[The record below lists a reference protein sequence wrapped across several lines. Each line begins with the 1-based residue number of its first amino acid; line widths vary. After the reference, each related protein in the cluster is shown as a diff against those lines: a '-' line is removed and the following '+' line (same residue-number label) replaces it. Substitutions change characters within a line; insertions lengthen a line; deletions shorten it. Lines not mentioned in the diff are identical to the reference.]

1 MSQAQG
7 HRNLIKGLTARF
19 MLALGLISLLALAG
33 QLLVQRELERQSSD
47 VLLVNLTARQR
58 LLSQKISETALVIQ
72 TTQDTNELSSRADE
86 LERLLKSWE
95 GAHISVRGQESA
107 LSGTDDSVAT
117 FLFDTLDHSYRVMRD
132 EVLAL
137 LSETRQAVTTGTK
150 SERVTL
156 LVDEILKEEVRFL
169 EALNTLVFTFGG
181 GESARIGVMQKV
193 GLALPIAI
201 IIVVLIQGVFI
212 FRPSVNRIKDAM
224 TELEKFRLAV
234 ENTSDHIT
242 IANAS
247 GTIMLVNRA
256 AELTTGYSAK
266 ELIGS
271 AISGEGMWRG
281 DVEPEFY
288 MDMWETIRVKKEI
301 FKGVAAN
308 RKKNGEQYYSA
319 VSLVPILDDR
329 GEAQFFVSLERD
341 ITTEVNVDR
350 AKTEFVSLASHQ
362 LRTPLSAINWYAEML
377 LGGDAGPLGEEQ
389 RKYVEEMY
397 KGNQRMVEL
406 VNALLNV
413 SRIELGTF
421 VIEPEPT
428 NIVEIADSVIAE
440 LKPSIAKQGI
450 VFERS
455 VSPDIPIIPADP
467 KLVRIV
473 FQNLLSNA
481 VKYTLKGGT
490 VSLAISPVREQASRK
505 DTDAALQ
512 GNILIRVSDTGVG
525 IPLEAQNR
533 IFSKLF
539 RADNAR
545 ELDSGG
551 TGLGLY
557 IVKAVL
563 DHSGGRVWFESS
575 PGKGTTFY
583 ATLPLSGMRA
593 KTGQKELG

>member
-1 MSQAQG
+1 MSQVQG
-7 HRNLIKGLTARF
+7 HHNLIKDLTARF
-19 MLALGLISLLALAG
+19 MIALGLISLLALAG
-33 QLLVQRELERQSSD
+33 QLLIQRELERQSSD

-72 TTQDTNELSSRADE
+72 TTQNTAELSSRADE

-107 LSGTDDSVAT
+107 LSGTDVSVAAL
-117 FLFDTLDHSYRVMRD
+117 LFDTLDRSYRVMRD

-137 LSETRQAVTTGTK
+137 LSETSQAVTTGAK

-169 EALNTLVFTFGG
+169 EALETIVFTFGS

-201 IIVVLIQGVFI
+201 VIVVLIQVVFI
-212 FRPSVNRIKDAM
+212 FRPSVNRVKDAM

-234 ENTSDHIT
+234 ENASDHIT
-242 IANAS
+242 IADAS
-247 GTIMLVNRA
+247 GKIMLVNRA

-266 ELIGS
+266 ELMGS

-301 FKGVAAN
+301 FKSVATN
-308 RKKNGEQYYSA
+308 KKKNGEQYYSA
-319 VSLVPILDDR
+319 ISLVPILDDH

-389 RKYVEEMY
+389 RKYLEEIY

-440 LKPSIAKQGI
+440 LKPSITKQDI

-455 VSPDIPIIPADP
+455 VSPDVPIIPADP
-467 KLVRIV
+467 KLVRMV

-481 VKYTLKGGT
+481 VKYTPKGGT
-490 VSLAISPVREQASRK
+490 VSLSISLVREQASRK
-505 DTDAALQ
+505 DTDTALQ
-512 GNILIRVSDTGVG
+512 GNILIRVSDTGIG

-583 ATLPLSGMRA
+583 ATLPLSGMRV